1 MFNIRNHGWIG
12 TSCYSS
18 THRCD
23 DTSVRSFN
31 LKETMIEKLGS
42 TCSSISIDK
51 DVPNNDPSYQH
62 FFTCIKST
70 LAILDTMWQVKS
82 SKEMTDYIE

>member
-1 MFNIRNHGWIG
+1 MG

-31 LKETMIEKLGS
+31 LKETMIEN
-42 TCSSISIDK
+42 IDI
-51 DVPNNDPSYQH
+51 NLS
-62 FFTCIKST
+62 
-70 LAILDTMWQVKS
+70 
-82 SKEMTDYIE
+82 